1 MLILH
6 GKATRMENLTIT
18 LIQASLFW
26 EERQKNLDHFRRLIE
41 GISEPTDLIL
51 LPEVFNHG
59 FSINPEHCAEPIE
72 GPSMQF
78 LREMAMTKKA
88 AVAATLLIHEG
99 EIFVNRLLFCYPDGT
114 FLTYDKR
121 HLFRLSP
128 EIRRIRRGE
137 QRTVIPLKG
146 WKLMPMICYDLRFP
160 VWSKNRIT
168 GGEYEYDLL
177 LILANWPVVRSYAW
191 KMLMVS
197 RAIENMAYT
206 AGVNRV
212 GKDGN
217 GMDHTGD
224 SMVVDPQG
232 KLLFQAP
239 AGEECVHTVTL
250 DYEEMREFRESYPFG
265 LDWDH
270 FTIH

>member
-1 MLILH
+1 
-6 GKATRMENLTIT
+6 MENLTIT
-18 LIQASLFW
+18 LIQTSLFW
-26 EERQKNLDHFRRLIE
+26 EERQKNLDHFRSLID
-41 GISEPTDLIL
+41 GILEPTDLIL
-51 LPEVFNHG
+51 LPEVYNHG
-59 FSINPEHCAEPIE
+59 FSINTERCAEPMK

-78 LREMAMTKKA
+78 LREMAETKNA
-88 AVAATLLIHEG
+88 AVAATLLILEG
-99 EIFVNRLLFCYPDGT
+99 EVYVNRLVFYYPDGT

-128 EIRRIRRGE
+128 EIQRIKKGE
-137 QRTVIPLKG
+137 QRMIIPLKG

-160 VWSKNRIT
+160 VWSKNRVNEE
-168 GGEYEYDLL
+168 GYEYDLL
-177 LILANWPVVRSYAW
+177 FYLANWPVVRSYAW
-191 KMLMVS
+191 KALMVA

-217 GMDHTGD
+217 GIDHTGD

-232 KLLFQAP
+232 MVLFQAEP
-239 AGEECVHTVTL
+239 GEEIVKTITL
-250 DYEEMREFRESYPFG
+250 NYEEMRKFREAFPFG
-265 LDWDH
+265 LDWDS

>member
-1 MLILH
+1 
-6 GKATRMENLTIT
+6 MEDLNIT
-18 LIQASLFW
+18 LIQTSLFW
-26 EERQKNLDHFRRLIE
+26 EERQKNLDHFRSLIE
-41 GISEPTDLIL
+41 GIHEPTDLIL

-59 FSINPEHCAEPIE
+59 FSINPECCAEPME
-72 GPSMQF
+72 GASMQF
-78 LREMAMTKKA
+78 LREMAETKKT
-88 AVAATLLIHEG
+88 AVAATLLITEG
-99 EIFVNRLLFCYPDGT
+99 ESYLNRLVFYYPDGT

-128 EIRRIRRGE
+128 EIQRIKKGE
-137 QRTVIPLKG
+137 ERTIIPLKG

-160 VWSKNRIT
+160 VWSKNRIR
-168 GGEYEYDLL
+168 EEDYEYDLL
-177 LILANWPVVRSYAW
+177 VYLANWPVVRSFAW
-191 KMLMVS
+191 KALMVA

-232 KLLFQAP
+232 KVLFQAEQ
-239 AGEECVHTVTL
+239 GEEIVKTVAL
-250 DYEEMREFRESYPFG
+250 NFEEMKKFRESFPFG
-265 LDWDH
+265 LDWDS